1 MIPGPLKTLRIIF
14 YVCLLSYVYCRL
26 ARLTG
31 AFEIILIQCCVLSC
45 LIRRIPNY
53 MVFLIGIHSMQG
65 LTATTRHEADPFH
78 LQRTNKLLDPLQLQ
92 RANKL
97 SKV

>member
-1 MIPGPLKTLRIIF
+1 
-14 YVCLLSYVYCRL
+14 
-26 ARLTG
+26 
-31 AFEIILIQCCVLSC
+31 
-45 LIRRIPNY
+45 